1 MPATR
6 EVKPGLV
13 LATCCISLFLVSMD
27 VTIVNVALPAI
38 AHDLHAS
45 VAGLQWAI
53 DGYTLVIASFLMLA
67 GSTADRLGRR
77 RVFQTGLAVFSA
89 GSLLCS
95 VAPTIHGLV
104 AFRIVQAL
112 GGAMLNPVA
121 MSIIVNTFTEPRA
134 RARAIGTWGAV
145 FGISMALGPL
155 LGGVLVDHVGW
166 RSIFWI
172 NVPVALSAIGLTARF
187 VPESRAPTPRRFDP
201 IGQILVAV
209 LLAGVVSALIE
220 GPELGWHAPIVIIG
234 FAAAAVAIVALIP
247 YELRREQP
255 LLELRFFRSRP
266 FAAAIVLAIVAFTAF
281 NGFLFLSSLYLQLAR
296 GMSAERAG
304 LQMLPVAVTLVVCA
318 PMSGRLVGAGRTRLA
333 MVGAG
338 VAMTIAA
345 AITTTFDV
353 ATGIAVLSVG
363 YALFGVGQ
371 GLVNTPITNAAVS
384 GMPKEQAGVASA
396 LASTSRQVGA
406 SLGVAI
412 AGTVGHGESFV
423 ATLHAYSWLVV
434 ACGLAVIA
442 IGFYATATR
451 ATGSR
456 PG

>member
-1 MPATR
+1 MAATR

-77 RVFQTGLAVFSA
+77 RVFQIGLAVFSA

-95 VAPTIHGLV
+95 MAPTIHGLV

-121 MSIIVNTFTEPRA
+121 MSIIVNTFTEPKA

-201 IGQILVAV
+201 IGQVLVAA
-209 LLAGVVSALIE
+209 LLAGLVSALIE
-220 GPELGWHAPIVIIG
+220 GPELGWHAPIVVVG

-247 YELRREQP
+247 YELRRDQP

-281 NGFLFLSSLYLQLAR
+281 NGFLFLSSLYLQLGR

-304 LQMLPVAVTLVVCA
+304 LQMLPVAVTLVICA
-318 PMSGRLVGAGRTRLA
+318 PMSGRLVGAGRTRVA

-338 VAMTIAA
+338 IATTLAA
-345 AITTTFDV
+345 AITTTFGV
-353 ATGIAVLSVG
+353 ATGVAVLSIG

-434 ACGLAVIA
+434 ACGVAIIA

-451 ATGSR
+451 VTGSR
-456 PG
+456 PS